1 MIDVEGAGVEVA
13 TEVEGVVTDVEVV
26 MAGTEQEAAR
36 LQLLYDPL
44 ASGWLLVGRAYTC
57 APVCRSSGCDCDARM
72 SAFSHHQR
80 YTVFVFHDAVASLG
94 LRLLR
99 TSKPCRHHGSVISH
113 HLHGSASPLLL

>member
-44 ASGWLLVGRAYTC
+44 ASGWLLVGHAHRHAHLY
-57 APVCRSSGCDCDARM
+57 VD
-72 SAFSHHQR
+72 
-80 YTVFVFHDAVASLG
+80 
-94 LRLLR
+94 LLAAM
-99 TSKPCRHHGSVISH
+99 P
-113 HLHGSASPLLL
+113 A

>member
-44 ASGWLLVGRAYTC
+44 AFGWLLVGRAYTC
-57 APVCRSSGCDCDARM
+57 APVCRSSGCDARM
-72 SAFSHHQR
+72 SAFSHHQH
-80 YTVFVFHDAVASLG
+80 YTVFVFPDAVASLG

-99 TSKPCRHHGSVISH
+99 TSKPCRHHGRV
-113 HLHGSASPLLL
+113 